1 MASSYSKK
9 SNKEGDR
16 DSDLDSEHEKALCFS
31 VTQPFLGM
39 GHEAMMKH
47 VCIRRS

>member
-1 MASSYSKK
+1 MAKK

-16 DSDLDSEHEKALCFS
+16 DTDFGSEHEEALCCS

-47 VCIRRS
+47 VCIRS